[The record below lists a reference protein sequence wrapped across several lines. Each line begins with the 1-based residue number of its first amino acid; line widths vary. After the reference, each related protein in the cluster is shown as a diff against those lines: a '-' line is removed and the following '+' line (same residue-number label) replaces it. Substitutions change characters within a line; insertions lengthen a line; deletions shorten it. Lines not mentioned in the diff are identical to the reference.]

1 MQKTKKQLLDD
12 KERIDQAKMI
22 FKILDEFGNRIPQD
36 VRDEMRG
43 KANSIIQS
51 VQ

>member
-1 MQKTKKQLLDD
+1 MPKTKEQLLDD

-36 VRDEMRG
+36 VQDEMRG
-43 KANSIIQS
+43 KANSIIK
-51 VQ
+51 VI